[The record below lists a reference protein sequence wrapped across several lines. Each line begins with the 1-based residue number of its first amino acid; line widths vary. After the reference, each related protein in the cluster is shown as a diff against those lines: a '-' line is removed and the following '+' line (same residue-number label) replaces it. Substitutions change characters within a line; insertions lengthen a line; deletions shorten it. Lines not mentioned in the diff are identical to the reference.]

1 MTQAAQTPVGNT
13 PNQIAPAS
21 PNISLQLAVPK
32 IQITPFQ
39 PKRVAPLAKQ
49 AAAQVVVPSASVS
62 QQQSVAPMPAV
73 RQQQVVVP
81 TPLASPQQVTTQAK
95 KIVATANKQVQPTT
109 PVKKPVQPAPAP
121 APKPIEKVKVQSTTD
136 VLINEGHITS
146 QQADKIYEESLGSG
160 RSQDDVLLEKKL
172 VSSEVL
178 TKAKAKFNNIPFIRI
193 ADTGVDPE
201 ALTQVG
207 EGIAKR
213 YGMLPFA
220 YNKKDGTLMVAMKD
234 PLDLLATNFVEQK
247 TGLKLMVHYAMPFE
261 IDLAVSER
269 YSQNISSD
277 VTRALEESDQYA
289 DAQKLRQA
297 ATQGQ
302 DVMRDA
308 PINRIVET
316 VLSFAIKTDTS
327 DVHIEPEPTRTRV
340 RYRIDGILQE
350 KLVLP
355 KTVHE
360 AVVSRIK
367 ILSNLKIDEKRVPQ
381 DGRFSFT
388 SKDKSVDLRVSTL
401 PTVNGEKVVMRLLKK
416 NTVVPTL
423 EELGMRGLALKIVNE
438 SITKPNGIILV
449 TGPTGSGKTTTL
461 YSVLHKINTPRVNI
475 LTLEN
480 PVEYQMRGISQ
491 VQVNVPAG
499 LTFASGLRSF
509 LRQDPDIMMV
519 GEIRDTETASL
530 AVEASLTGHMVFSTL
545 HTNSAAGA
553 LPRLLDMSIEPFL
566 LASSVTVVMGQ
577 RVVRKLNP
585 EFVEEYK
592 PESAVIEDI
601 KKVLGPRLDQWLQEN
616 NKTLENIILF
626 RGSKAAPSKEVI
638 YKGRVAIYEVMKF
651 TEEIGKLVMQRKA
664 GNEIEKVAL
673 RNGMLLM
680 KQDGYLR
687 ALEGMTTIEEVL
699 RVAQV

>member
-1 MTQAAQTPVGNT
+1 MIQAAQPPVDNKSK
-13 PNQIAPAS
+13 QIAPAA
-21 PNISLQLAVPK
+21 PGISLQAASP
-32 IQITPFQ
+32 IQITSLQ
-39 PKRVAPLAKQ
+39 PKQ
-49 AAAQVVVPSASVS
+49 AAQVKKQIVPQAAVP
-62 QQQSVAPMPAV
+62 VPPAPQ
-73 RQQQVVVP
+73 QQQVV
-81 TPLASPQQVTTQAK
+81 QAK
-95 KIVATANKQVQPTT
+95 KVAAAPAKQAQPVA
-109 PVKKPVQPAPAP
+109 PVKKQAQPVPVAD
-121 APKPIEKVKVQSTTD
+121 APKQIQKVKVQSAID
-136 VLINEGHITS
+136 VLINEGHLTS
-146 QQADKIYEESLGSG
+146 QQADKIYEESLSAG
-160 RSQDDVLLEKKL
+160 RTQDDVLLEKKL

-178 TKAKAKFNNIPFIRI
+178 TKAKAKFNNIPFIRV

-201 ALTQVG
+201 ALTQVS

-220 YNKKDGTLMVAMKD
+220 YNKTDGTLLVAMKD

-247 TGLKLMVHYAMPFE
+247 TGLKLSAHYAMPFE
-261 IDLAVSER
+261 IDLAISER

-277 VTRALEESDQYA
+277 VTRALEESDEYA
-289 DAQKLRQA
+289 DAQKQRQA
-297 ATQGQ
+297 ATKGQ

-327 DVHIEPEPTRTRV
+327 DVHIEPEPGRTRV

-350 KLVLP
+350 KLILP

-381 DGRFSFT
+381 DGRFSFS

-438 SITKPNGIILV
+438 SIIKPNGIILV

-461 YSVLHKINTPRVNI
+461 YSVLNKINTPKVNI

-566 LASSVTVVMGQ
+566 LASSMTVVMGQ
-577 RVVRKLNP
+577 RVVRKLNK

-592 PESAVIEDI
+592 PEPAVVEDI
-601 KKVLGPRLDQWLQEN
+601 KKVLGKRLDLWLQEN
-616 NKTLENIILF
+616 KKTINDLTLS
-626 RGSKAAPSKEVI
+626 RASKDVPSKEVV

-664 GNEIEKVAL
+664 GSEIEKVAL

-687 ALEGMTTIEEVL
+687 ALEGMTTIEEIL